1 MKIKKKNRITAA
13 FLAVGLS
20 VTTLSAQLP
29 VSAAEDTEDGTE
41 DLFSDTEQ
49 IDYDDADT
57 DPDTVYDET
66 PVDDTGS
73 DTDYEDQDTGADA
86 QITDTS
92 GTAEAVETQDTAV
105 PDVAADAG
113 SSSNSQST
121 ISTTVPDSHNIR
133 VEKSHADVVIE
144 GEEDQIEGNIDNFV
158 VDRFAEP
165 KIRITPEGGWKV
177 SRILLNGEDVTEQ
190 FQDGYLTLEEV
201 CEDTTLVIET
211 AEDTSG
217 GESKDPDKDKDPGKN
232 PDKDKDPNK
241 GTPGTGKGRESEK
254 KTPLNKLKNQ
264 MAAVTGDEA
273 RPMLYALAVIAA
285 AAVISVTVIRRKNK

>member
-1 MKIKKKNRITAA
+1 MRKKTENMDIIVDKKTVR
-13 FLAVGLS
+13 
-20 VTTLSAQLP
+20 VTTAVFVTVMTML
-29 VSAAEDTEDGTE
+29 AAIAAMFFTTMSV
-41 DLFSDTEQ
+41 L
-49 IDYDDADT
+49 
-57 DPDTVYDET
+57 
-66 PVDDTGS
+66 
-73 DTDYEDQDTGADA
+73 
-86 QITDTS
+86 
-92 GTAEAVETQDTAV
+92 
-105 PDVAADAG
+105 AADAG
-113 SSSNSQST
+113 NSSNSQST

-144 GEEDQIEGNIDNFV
+144 GNIDNFV

-165 KIRITPEGGWKV
+165 KIRITPEEGWKV

-241 GTPGTGKGRESEK
+241 GTPGTGKRHESEK

-264 MAAVTGDEA
+264 IAAVTGDEA
-273 RPMLYALAVIAA
+273 RPMLYALAAIA

>member
-1 MKIKKKNRITAA
+1 MRKKTENLDIIVDKKTVRIT
-13 FLAVGLS
+13 
-20 VTTLSAQLP
+20 
-29 VSAAEDTEDGTE
+29 
-41 DLFSDTEQ
+41 
-49 IDYDDADT
+49 
-57 DPDTVYDET
+57 
-66 PVDDTGS
+66 
-73 DTDYEDQDTGADA
+73 
-86 QITDTS
+86 
-92 GTAEAVETQDTAV
+92 TAV
-105 PDVAADAG
+105 FVTVMTMLAAIAAIFFMTMSVLAADAG
-113 SSSNSQST
+113 NSSNSQST

-133 VEKSHADVVIE
+133 VEKSHTDVVIE

-165 KIRITPEGGWKV
+165 KIRITPEEGWKV

-201 CEDTTLVIET
+201 CEDTTLIIET

-217 GESKDPDKDKDPGKN
+217 GESKDPGKDKDPGKN

-241 GTPGTGKGRESEK
+241 GTPGTGKGHESEK

-264 MAAVTGDEA
+264 IAAVTGDEA
-273 RPMLYALAVIAA
+273 RPMLYALAAIAA

>member
-1 MKIKKKNRITAA
+1 MRKKTENMDIIVDKKTVR
-13 FLAVGLS
+13 
-20 VTTLSAQLP
+20 VTTAVF
-29 VSAAEDTEDGTE
+29 VSVMTMLAAIAAMFFMTMSV
-41 DLFSDTEQ
+41 L
-49 IDYDDADT
+49 
-57 DPDTVYDET
+57 
-66 PVDDTGS
+66 
-73 DTDYEDQDTGADA
+73 
-86 QITDTS
+86 
-92 GTAEAVETQDTAV
+92 
-105 PDVAADAG
+105 AADAG

-165 KIRITPEGGWKV
+165 KIRIAPEEGWKV

-232 PDKDKDPNK
+232 PDKDK
-241 GTPGTGKGRESEK
+241 GTPGGGNGQNSGK
-254 KTPLNKLKNQ
+254 KTPMNKLKNR

-273 RPMLYALAVIAA
+273 RPMLDALAAIAA

>member
-1 MKIKKKNRITAA
+1 MRKKTENLDIIVDKKTVRIT
-13 FLAVGLS
+13 
-20 VTTLSAQLP
+20 
-29 VSAAEDTEDGTE
+29 
-41 DLFSDTEQ
+41 
-49 IDYDDADT
+49 
-57 DPDTVYDET
+57 
-66 PVDDTGS
+66 
-73 DTDYEDQDTGADA
+73 
-86 QITDTS
+86 
-92 GTAEAVETQDTAV
+92 TAV
-105 PDVAADAG
+105 FVTVMTMLAAIAAMFFMTMSVLAADAG

-165 KIRITPEGGWKV
+165 KIRITPEEGWKV

-217 GESKDPDKDKDPGKN
+217 GESKDPDKDKD
-232 PDKDKDPNK
+232 K
-241 GTPGTGKGRESEK
+241 GTPGGGNGQDSGKK
-254 KTPLNKLKNQ
+254 IPMNKLKNW

-285 AAVISVTVIRRKNK
+285 AVVISVTVIRRKNK

>member
-1 MKIKKKNRITAA
+1 MRKKTENMDIIVDKKTVRIT
-13 FLAVGLS
+13 
-20 VTTLSAQLP
+20 
-29 VSAAEDTEDGTE
+29 
-41 DLFSDTEQ
+41 
-49 IDYDDADT
+49 
-57 DPDTVYDET
+57 
-66 PVDDTGS
+66 
-73 DTDYEDQDTGADA
+73 
-86 QITDTS
+86 
-92 GTAEAVETQDTAV
+92 TAV
-105 PDVAADAG
+105 FVTVMTMLAAIAAMFFMTMSVLAADAG

-165 KIRITPEGGWKV
+165 KIRITPEKGWKV

-201 CEDTTLVIET
+201 CEDLTLVIET

-241 GTPGTGKGRESEK
+241 DTSKGTTGNGNGQDSGK
-254 KTPLNKLKNQ
+254 KTPMNKLKNR
-264 MAAVTGDEA
+264 MAVVTGDET
-273 RPMLYALAVIAA
+273 RPMLYVLAMMVAG
-285 AAVISVTVIRRKNK
+285 VFVVLVLRRKSK

>member
-1 MKIKKKNRITAA
+1 M
-13 FLAVGLS
+13 
-20 VTTLSAQLP
+20 
-29 VSAAEDTEDGTE
+29 
-41 DLFSDTEQ
+41 
-49 IDYDDADT
+49 
-57 DPDTVYDET
+57 
-66 PVDDTGS
+66 
-73 DTDYEDQDTGADA
+73 
-86 QITDTS
+86 
-92 GTAEAVETQDTAV
+92 
-105 PDVAADAG
+105 
-113 SSSNSQST
+113 
-121 ISTTVPDSHNIR
+121 
-133 VEKSHADVVIE
+133 IE

-165 KIRITPEGGWKV
+165 KIRITPEEGWKV

-211 AEDTSG
+211 AEYTSG

-241 GTPGTGKGRESEK
+241 GTPGTGKGHESEK

-264 MAAVTGDEA
+264 IAAVTGDEA
-273 RPMLYALAVIAA
+273 RPMLYALSAIA

>member
-1 MKIKKKNRITAA
+1 MRKKTENMDIIVDKKTVRIT
-13 FLAVGLS
+13 
-20 VTTLSAQLP
+20 
-29 VSAAEDTEDGTE
+29 
-41 DLFSDTEQ
+41 
-49 IDYDDADT
+49 
-57 DPDTVYDET
+57 
-66 PVDDTGS
+66 
-73 DTDYEDQDTGADA
+73 
-86 QITDTS
+86 
-92 GTAEAVETQDTAV
+92 TAV
-105 PDVAADAG
+105 FVTVMTMLAAIAAMFFMTMSVLAADAG

-165 KIRITPEGGWKV
+165 KIRITPEEGWKV

-232 PDKDKDPNK
+232 PDKDK
-241 GTPGTGKGRESEK
+241 GTPGGGNGQNSGK
-254 KTPLNKLKNQ
+254 KTPMNKLKNR

-273 RPMLYALAVIAA
+273 RPMLYALAAIAA
-285 AAVISVTVIRRKNK
+285 AAVVISVTVIRRKNK

>member
-1 MKIKKKNRITAA
+1 MRKKTEKLDIIVDKKTVRIT
-13 FLAVGLS
+13 
-20 VTTLSAQLP
+20 
-29 VSAAEDTEDGTE
+29 
-41 DLFSDTEQ
+41 
-49 IDYDDADT
+49 
-57 DPDTVYDET
+57 
-66 PVDDTGS
+66 
-73 DTDYEDQDTGADA
+73 
-86 QITDTS
+86 
-92 GTAEAVETQDTAV
+92 TAV
-105 PDVAADAG
+105 FVTVMTMLAAIAAMFFMTMSVLAADAG

-165 KIRITPEGGWKV
+165 KIRITTEKGWKV
-177 SRILLNGEDVTEQ
+177 SKILLNGEDVTEQ

-217 GESKDPDKDKDPGKN
+217 ESKDPDKDKD
-232 PDKDKDPNK
+232 K
-241 GTPGTGKGRESEK
+241 GTPGGGNGQDSGK
-254 KTPLNKLKNQ
+254 KTPMNKLKNR

-273 RPMLYALAVIAA
+273 RPMLYALAAIAA
-285 AAVISVTVIRRKNK
+285 AVVISVTVIRKRRR

>member
-1 MKIKKKNRITAA
+1 MRKIKGISSGSVENSKVRVTTALIA
-13 FLAVGLS
+13 TILIIAATVIAMYF
-20 VTTLSAQLP
+20 TTLSVL
-29 VSAAEDTEDGTE
+29 
-41 DLFSDTEQ
+41 
-49 IDYDDADT
+49 
-57 DPDTVYDET
+57 
-66 PVDDTGS
+66 
-73 DTDYEDQDTGADA
+73 
-86 QITDTS
+86 
-92 GTAEAVETQDTAV
+92 
-105 PDVAADAG
+105 AADAG
-113 SSSNSQST
+113 STSNSQST

-133 VEKSHADVVIE
+133 VEKSHAIVAFEDEETRDEE
-144 GEEDQIEGNIDNFV
+144 GISDNFV

-165 KIRITPEGGWKV
+165 KIQITPEEGWKV

-190 FQDGYLTLEEV
+190 FKDGYLTLEEV

-241 GTPGTGKGRESEK
+241 GTPGTGKGHESEK

-273 RPMLYALAVIAA
+273 RPMLYALAAIAA